1 MAMNVVE
8 AIEASEKVSNII
20 DDLFLSVKREQVENV
35 FLKNNINEK
44 SDRIQLLRKCMQ
56 VLDTS
61 NTDDL
66 LSIDDEYSD
75 ELEIFLNGKW
85 RFLI

>member
-1 MAMNVVE
+1 MNL
-8 AIEASEKVSNII
+8 IEASRKVDNVIEG
-20 DDLFLSVKREQVENV
+20 LYFSVKRDQVENI
-35 FLKNNINEK
+35 FLKNNINDKAE
-44 SDRIQLLRKCMQ
+44 RIQILRKCMQ

-66 LSIDDEYSD
+66 LSIDDEYND

-85 RFLI
+85 RFLV